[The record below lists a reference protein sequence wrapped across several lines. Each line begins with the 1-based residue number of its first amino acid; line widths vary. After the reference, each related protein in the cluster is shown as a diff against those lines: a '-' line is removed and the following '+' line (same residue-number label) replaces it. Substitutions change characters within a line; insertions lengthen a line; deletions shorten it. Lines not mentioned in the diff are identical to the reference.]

1 MKILFSPS
9 ETKTFLATHAPINE
23 QSFIFSSLYH
33 KRLEVIDNYE
43 TLIAHA
49 SKEELQKLFGI
60 KNSSQYEL
68 FSSYLNEKNLQELST
83 CKAIMRYDG
92 VAYQHLAYSALP
104 FDAQTWIDN
113 QVMIFSNL
121 FGPLLAKDLIPFYK
135 LQQGESIGGFKPEI
149 FYKQH
154 FSSSIDTWLH
164 NEIVLD
170 LRAGFYEK
178 FYTLKQPSITMKF
191 LKNGKVV
198 SHFAKAY
205 RGKIVREVALKQP
218 TTQEEFAKISFDGIQ
233 INEIKIKGLK
243 YEYVYDILD

>member
-205 RGKIVREVALKQP
+205 RGEILKLLALKNIKTFEQLLNL
-218 TTQEEFAKISFDGIQ
+218 Q
-233 INEIKIKGLK
+233 IENLSIVEIKEQKLK
-243 YEYVYDILD
+243 KEIVYTIG